1 MLQTKFIYRLIVHD
15 NNTDPHRVCGAAG
28 AVQRKSLHG
37 FLYLMH
43 YIINLKEKKKKK
55 NKDIN

>member
-15 NNTDPHRVCGAAG
+15 SNTDPLRVCGTAG

-43 YIINLKEKKKKK
+43 YIINLKEKKKY
-55 NKDIN
+55 